1 MSGLYEIPPRKPQDY
16 AGRQRLTRGKIH
28 DLTSLGLSLLSNN
41 A

>member
-1 MSGLYEIPPRKPQDY
+1 MPMIGLYESPLSKPQDY

-28 DLTSLGLSLLSNN
+28 DLTGLGPFV